1 MFKKQCLSAHF
12 LTANMENCHIVAE
25 VVVNLIT
32 NIIFS
37 LLTGISIIGEDCNL
51 LSNKDFF

>member
-1 MFKKQCLSAHF
+1 
-12 LTANMENCHIVAE
+12 MENCHIVAE

-37 LLTGISIIGEDCNL
+37 LLTGISIIGEDRNL

>member
-1 MFKKQCLSAHF
+1 
-12 LTANMENCHIVAE
+12 MENCHIVAE

-51 LSNKDFF
+51 YRTKTFSEIMKHLN